1 MIREVDLVSY
11 LPPFLADFKETAVT
25 LEAENP
31 EFRLVWEGTDRVLK
45 NEFIATADEYG
56 ISRFEKLLHIF
67 PSSEDT
73 LESRRARVQIR
84 WFSSIPYTWRVF
96 VERLIAICGENNFT
110 LKAHFVDGY
119 LVELEVNLELY
130 GQIEELEHLIE
141 TMFPCN
147 ITFTAKNNIPCVA
160 NGFAFW
166 AGGVCFTHRF
176 FITNDGKIVQTISG
190 VALVAGG
197 VADAALL
204 PLVTNDSEEHYSSSG
219 EALNCG
225 AVVDAM
231 RFFTTNDSKES
242 VSVDGAAIPG
252 GGVVNTAKVVI
263 TNDFKEQFNI
273 NGQGSVGAG
282 VLSTE
287 FFEANNLD
295 E

>member
-110 LKAHFVDGY
+110 LNAHFVDGY

-204 PLVTNDSEEHYSSSG
+204 PLVTNDSRE
-219 EALNCG
+219 N
-225 AVVDAM
+225 
-231 RFFTTNDSKES
+231 

-287 FFEANNLD
+287 FFEANNID

>member
-11 LPPFLADFKETAVT
+11 LPPFLAEFKENTVA
-25 LEAENP
+25 LEAQNP

-67 PSSEDT
+67 PSTEDT

-110 LKAHFVDGY
+110 LTAHFIDGY

-130 GQIEELEHLIE
+130 GQIEELEHLID
-141 TMFPCN
+141 TMFPAN
-147 ITFTAKNNIPCVA
+147 ITFTALNKIPCLA
-160 NGFAFW
+160 EGFALFG
-166 AGGVCFTHRF
+166 GGVCAVETF
-176 FITNDGKIVQTISG
+176 FITNDGKIVQTIKG

-219 EALNCG
+219 EALNGG
-225 AVVDAM
+225 AVTDSM
-231 RFFTTNDSKES
+231 RFFTTNDSKENIS
-242 VSVDGAAIPG
+242 ADGAAIPG
-252 GGVVNTAKVVI
+252 GGAIDTVKVVI

-273 NGQGSVGAG
+273 NGQSSVGSG
-282 VLSTE
+282 VLANE
-287 FFEANNLD
+287 FFEVNIS